1 MMPNL
6 WEEDPVSSPPARRAL
21 PRHRC
26 LCQDNQ
32 WEEPGAS
39 VAWRREKKKK
49 GRYCLPIT
57 TSPGATN
64 RGKRERARLRP
75 GEVGAAWEPL
85 D

>member
-6 WEEDPVSSPPARRAL
+6 GERDPVSSPPARRAL
-21 PRHRC
+21 PCHRC

-39 VAWRREKKKK
+39 VAWQREKK
-49 GRYCLPIT
+49 GRYCLPTT
-57 TSPGATN
+57 TSPGATS
-64 RGKRERARLRP
+64 RGKRGRVRLRP
-75 GEVGAAWEPL
+75 GEVAAAREPI